1 MQMMFLL
8 LHVQLPFCIPKVA
21 GTYTPSLQLPL
32 VLFLMYL
39 PHHTLKML
47 VEFAPILMII
57 HFLASVSETPPF
69 HYSACLFSW
78 RAHC

>member
-39 PHHTLKML
+39 PHHTLKTL

-57 HFLASVSETPPF
+57 RFLASQVDAQRQLIAQIIMPGLKP
-69 HYSACLFSW
+69 
-78 RAHC
+78 